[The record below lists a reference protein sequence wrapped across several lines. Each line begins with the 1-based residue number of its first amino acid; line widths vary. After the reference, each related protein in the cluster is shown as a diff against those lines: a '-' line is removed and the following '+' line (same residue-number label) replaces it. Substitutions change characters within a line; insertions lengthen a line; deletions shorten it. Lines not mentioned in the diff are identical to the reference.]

1 MDTTLCAK
9 IIILALLIPIFLFT
23 LDIQTVVKLINT
35 FQAIFTALMILFLR
49 TSLLSFYKMNNSTLA
64 EFHPKYLNPQYD
76 IPKFS
81 FLNFKILFYSN
92 ISSLEKNYINLYE
105 NNTSM
110 GEILK
115 KIEMPAQE
123 ALDFDRKPYYLL
135 ATYNMKQCLDAAMWI
150 FFFTVLGLCITF
162 FL

>member
-1 MDTTLCAK
+1 
-9 IIILALLIPIFLFT
+9 
-23 LDIQTVVKLINT
+23 
-35 FQAIFTALMILFLR
+35 
-49 TSLLSFYKMNNSTLA
+49 
-64 EFHPKYLNPQYD
+64 
-76 IPKFS
+76 
-81 FLNFKILFYSN
+81 
-92 ISSLEKNYINLYE
+92 
-105 NNTSM
+105 M